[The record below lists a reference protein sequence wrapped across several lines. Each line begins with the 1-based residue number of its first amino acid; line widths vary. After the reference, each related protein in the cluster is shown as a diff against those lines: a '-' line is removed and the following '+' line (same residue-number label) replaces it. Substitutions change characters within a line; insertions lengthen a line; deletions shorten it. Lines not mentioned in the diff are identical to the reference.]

1 MFKCFFTTLV
11 LTLLALCCYVEGSD
25 CHVEG
30 GELHDLMIFREVNN
44 THHLCGVAI
53 TCSDSESLSEVKY
66 IVVDFLP
73 VLVIFPLVMFFNLN
87 LASGPKHSL
96 LFFYQCVPT
105 AIAFDYNPA
114 LIHLFSGELVW
125 GIFTLHNI
133 MNIGYLNDN
142 CIYSLPYLVMGLLKV
157 LLAIILIV
165 VLVLI
170 VQCTACPVQKCRYPW
185 ATCRRSMRKLRQNV
199 TSHGSIV
206 TGVCS
211 LLLITYGFVIQQSFT
226 ALQLQTGDCCTANN
240 GTIDYCPRFC
250 EDRQYSQSAQYFVVP
265 TILLVLLLPIPFIFI
280 YHPTIPTLVQRLT
293 KVSLPRFT
301 KLAPVMDQIQGV
313 YKDNLSFFSGLNLLF
328 LYGLWATFAFV
339 TERHMRG
346 FVLSAEFMIL
356 LLVHSLCQPFR
367 KHEHNYFHAL
377 FLLNLVAISTTTST
391 MVLLANFDKGGPET
405 DNWEH
410 AFLIIMFT
418 LTLLPLLCI
427 ILYYIKEWVVWGGN
441 CIRRYTKKKKAAEPI
456 SNNHS
461 VANIMANKSKEEEK
475 YLNLQESLLLSESFA
490 TISVDTTIVE
500 T

>member
-11 LTLLALCCYVEGSD
+11 LTLLALCYY
-25 CHVEG
+25 VEG
-30 GELHDLMIFREVNN
+30 GELHGLMIFREFNN
-44 THHLCGVAI
+44 TKVLCGVDI
-53 TCSDSESLSEVKY
+53 TCSDSESLSEVHY

-114 LIHLFSGELVW
+114 LIHLYSGELVW

-133 MNIGYLNDN
+133 MNIAYPKDN
-142 CIYSLPYLVMGLLKV
+142 HIYSLPYLEIGLLKA
-157 LLAIILIV
+157 LLAIILIG
-165 VLVLI
+165 VLVFI
-170 VQCTACPVQKCRYPW
+170 VRCTACPVQKCRYPW

-211 LLLITYGFVIQQSFT
+211 LLLITYGFIIQQSFT
-226 ALQLQTGDCCTANN
+226 ALQLQTGGCCTANN

-250 EDRQYSQSAQYFVVP
+250 EDRQYSQSARYIVIP
-265 TILLVLLLPIPFIFI
+265 TILLVFVLPIPFIFI

-328 LYGLWATFAFV
+328 LYVLWATFAFM
-339 TERHMRG
+339 TERSMRG

-356 LLVHSLCQPFR
+356 LLLHSLCQPFR

-391 MVLLANFDKGGPET
+391 MVLLAKFDNGGEESY
-405 DNWEH
+405 NWQF
-410 AFLIIMFT
+410 AFFIITFI

-441 CIRRYTKKKKAAEPI
+441 CIRRYTKKKKKAAEPT

-461 VANIMANKSKEEEK
+461 VANIMANKSKEEEN